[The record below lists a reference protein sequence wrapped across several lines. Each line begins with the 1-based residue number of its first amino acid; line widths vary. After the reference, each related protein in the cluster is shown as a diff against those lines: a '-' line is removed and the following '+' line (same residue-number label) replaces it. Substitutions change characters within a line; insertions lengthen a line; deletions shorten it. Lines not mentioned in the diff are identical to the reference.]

1 MTLGFGRQSH
11 SEAAF
16 KVGNTGFKTLRLLP
30 GDHRFLSAAMDG
42 TVGIYNMRLKR
53 WDHEVMSGHCETIF
67 ACEFQATDRCG
78 NSNIH
83 TYIHTYINT
92 CIHHS
97 FEKTKVMHTV
107 MHESG
112 HL

>member
-67 ACEFQATDRCG
+67 ACEFQATDRCE

-83 TYIHTYINT
+83 SYIHT
-92 CIHHS
+92 
-97 FEKTKVMHTV
+97 
-107 MHESG
+107 
-112 HL
+112 